1 MHMQQTHITCLD
13 PRTHIT
19 HLPLQTNT
27 VPSATR
33 THADTGHA
41 EASARLAMRLQ
52 SVTNDPSTSLSLEK
66 PEACGSLIQ
75 SCFSQRAE
83 LCPLA
88 DSLMQRF
95 TTGNCHP
102 YINISRLPWA
112 DWGLCL
118 SVEGCW
124 GLQSHLLSSL
134 ILNLRRNWQC
144 IKSKFHATSHSPKEH
159 LGNNEEAPATVRD
172 RGGVGV
178 GGEDGG
184 QGKEEAER
192 MKNVTRRERVD
203 LFSFIHFFR
212 NYLWIPSFLPGV
224 ILGIWESVVPSC
236 SSHSRWRRQ

>member
-13 PRTHIT
+13 PRTHTTQLPPANQHSSLSHKNT
-19 HLPLQTNT
+19 HTD
-27 VPSATR
+27 TR
-33 THADTGHA
+33 NA
-41 EASARLAMRLQ
+41 EESARLVMRLQ

-66 PEACGSLIQ
+66 PEACRSLIQ

-88 DSLMQRF
+88 DSLMRHF

-159 LGNNEEAPATVRD
+159 FGNNEEAPATVRD
-172 RGGVGV
+172 RGGA
-178 GGEDGG
+178 GGGRGG
-184 QGKEEAER
+184 WGPREGGSRKDEERDKER
-192 MKNVTRRERVD
+192 KSG
-203 LFSFIHFFR
+203 FIFIH
-212 NYLWIPSFLPGV
+212 SFLQKLSVDPFLPARSNSRH
-224 ILGIWESVVPSC
+224 LGEC
-236 SSHSRWRRQ
+236 SALMQLTF